1 MSLSLAIRR
10 LGFTLLLAI
19 LITGAVAFA
28 QQDAAAL
35 IFLRAWLGLF
45 FAWPYLSCKFGFNFP
60 KAPVPRPSR
69 RTEWGRILGTGFLS
83 FALSY
88 ALALLIH
95 SDLFGPCL
103 IVFWVILY
111 YASPLLMKRLPYSGF
126 ARSIPFV
133 TVPAPKRPF
142 WRRTLR
148 GSLTLVGGVALAIFL
163 MAMTVI
169 VPLDLC
175 HRRAQKVHDS
185 IHVGMTVPEVLH
197 AAKDCDAFRASSD
210 FPYQAKA
217 DDDNIPS
224 MLLNWKPDGT
234 YHTYNLA
241 PNQDVE
247 LSEPEALEQLH
258 AKLHDGYKWRFHYT
272 YFNVTPQHV
281 SFTVAFGANGRVTE
295 VTPVYGWD

>member
-35 IFLRAWLGLF
+35 IFLPAWLGLF
-45 FAWPYLSCKFGFNFP
+45 FAWPYLSRKFGFNFP
-60 KAPVPRPSR
+60 QAPVPRPSR
-69 RTEWGRILGTGFLS
+69 RTEWGRILGTAFLS

-111 YASPLLMKRLPYSGF
+111 YASPLLMNRLPYFGF
-126 ARSIPFV
+126 ARTIPLV
-133 TVPAPKRPF
+133 TVPKRPL

-163 MAMTVI
+163 MA
-169 VPLDLC
+169 
-175 HRRAQKVHDS
+175 
-185 IHVGMTVPEVLH
+185 
-197 AAKDCDAFRASSD
+197 
-210 FPYQAKA
+210 
-217 DDDNIPS
+217 
-224 MLLNWKPDGT
+224 
-234 YHTYNLA
+234 
-241 PNQDVE
+241 
-247 LSEPEALEQLH
+247 
-258 AKLHDGYKWRFHYT
+258 
-272 YFNVTPQHV
+272 
-281 SFTVAFGANGRVTE
+281 
-295 VTPVYGWD
+295 

>member
-19 LITGAVAFA
+19 LITGAVTFA
-28 QQDAAAL
+28 QQDAAAP
-35 IFLRAWLGLF
+35 IFLPAWLGLF
-45 FAWPYLSCKFGFNFP
+45 FAWPYLSLKFGFNFP

-69 RTEWGRILGTGFLS
+69 GTEWGRILGTGFLS

-88 ALALLIH
+88 TLALLIH

-103 IVFWVILY
+103 IGFWVILY

-126 ARSIPFV
+126 ARTIPLV
-133 TVPAPKRPF
+133 TVPAPKRPL

-148 GSLTLVGGVALAIFL
+148 GSLTLVGGIALAIFL

-197 AAKDCDAFRASSD
+197 TAKDCDAFRASSD
-210 FPYQAKA
+210 FPQQAKA

-224 MLLNWKPDGT
+224 MLLNWKPDGA
-234 YHTYNLA
+234 YHTYDLA
-241 PNQDVE
+241 TNQDVE
-247 LSEPEALEQLH
+247 LSEPEALERLH

-281 SFTVAFGANGRVTE
+281 SFTVAFGADGRVTE